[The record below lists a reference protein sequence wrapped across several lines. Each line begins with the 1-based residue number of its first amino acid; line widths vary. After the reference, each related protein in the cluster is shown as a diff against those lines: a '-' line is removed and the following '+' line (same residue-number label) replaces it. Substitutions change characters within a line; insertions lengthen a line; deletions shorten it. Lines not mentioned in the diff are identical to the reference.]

1 MMGSERLE
9 SLLKLLGGLM
19 DAEGTPDLRLVVSG
33 GAALI
38 AERVIERSTADV
50 DVFAQRELEGDII
63 PGNPLPGWF
72 VDLVQ
77 RVAMIEELP
86 RNWINADT
94 SLVINGFE
102 MLPKDCLRDL
112 EEISFGSRLRISFL
126 KRGSQIYLKAY
137 AIIGR
142 DEPRD
147 SSDFRALQ
155 PTLEEITNAVDWML
169 ERDLI
174 GSNYVVLA
182 KEKLTRVNDGQE

>member
-1 MMGSERLE
+1 MGSERME

-19 DAEGTPDLRLVVSG
+19 DAESTPNLRLIVSG

>member
-1 MMGSERLE
+1 ME

-19 DAEGTPDLRLVVSG
+19 DAESTPNLRLIVSG

-94 SLVINGFE
+94 SLVINGLE

-112 EEISFGSRLRISFL
+112 DEISFGSRLRISFL
-126 KRGSQIYLKAY
+126 KRGAQIYLKAY